1 MYASTGDQRFL
12 DRVTYIVNELAEC
25 QRANATATSRHSE
38 WKGKSSAKSPAAK
51 LTRQDFGLNGG
62 WVPWYTMH
70 KEFAG

>member
-25 QRANATATSRHSE
+25 QRANGNGYVAAIPN
-38 WKGKSSAKSPAAK
+38 GKEIFGKIARGEVD
-51 LTRQDFGLNGG
+51 TQDFGLNGG